1 MERVVFRIG
10 LILFTQPLFLR
21 MCSSMNTRIPGLS
34 RRALMSA
41 LGVSGFAVLLSA
53 CGEDAKP
60 AGTSVESPSSSSAES
75 ADASSSAS
83 VSSSENPSPSS
94 SVPQH
99 YSGNSKAPDG
109 EFRAADVYGPAQ
121 NVPKPKTEE
130 GYTNASLDG
139 MTKSVKAWTEW
150 RNYGLQTGDFK
161 EAYKF
166 ISKNFTDEQKTYDF
180 DTRLYK
186 KGGWIVGG
194 DVHGYEFHGEP
205 INHDGGKYKWKFFMA
220 WPHLIYIEADGE
232 HYKEVVNKDYENNWY
247 MMTLHHDGNRWLID
261 SVEFLDMKGEKNEE

>member
-1 MERVVFRIG
+1 MERVVFRVG
-10 LILFTQPLFLR
+10 LILFTQPQFFLR
-21 MCSSMNTRIPGLS
+21 MCSPMNTRTPGLS

-53 CGEDAKP
+53 CGEDSKP
-60 AGTSVESPSSSSAES
+60 AGAAVESSSSSSSATVVAS
-75 ADASSSAS
+75 ASSSDS
-83 VSSSENPSPSS
+83 PSPSS
-94 SVPQH
+94 SVSPH
-99 YSGNSKAPDG
+99 YSGNSKALEG
-109 EFRAADVYGPAQ
+109 EYRPADFYGPAQ

-205 INHDGGKYKWKFFMA
+205 INHGGGKYKWKFFMA

>member
-1 MERVVFRIG
+1 MAHGTCGFQNWSY
-10 LILFTQPLFLR
+10 LIHPATIFR
-21 MCSSMNTRIPGLS
+21 MCSSMDTRIPGLS
-34 RRALMSA
+34 RRALMST
-41 LGVSGFAVLLSA
+41 LSISGFAVLLSA
-53 CGEDAKP
+53 CGEDSKP
-60 AGTSVESPSSSSAES
+60 AGAAVESSSSSSAES
-75 ADASSSAS
+75 AGASSSAS

-94 SVPQH
+94 SAPQH

-121 NVPKPKTEE
+121 NVPKPK
-130 GYTNASLDG
+130 
-139 MTKSVKAWTEW
+139 
-150 RNYGLQTGDFK
+150 DFK

-205 INHDGGKYKWKFFMA
+205 INHGGGKYKWKFFMA